1 MHATVHVPTIA
12 KLYCTYSYCI
22 DTCQIHAENLQIKL
36 GKGSRFVSSK
46 PTLTLCLPGPSKP
59 FLRFPFETQIDDI
72 ESWENCF
79 ILNNIPIGKLFNG
92 KLNVLFE

>member
-1 MHATVHVPTIA
+1 LHRRLPNTL
-12 KLYCTYSYCI
+12 K
-22 DTCQIHAENLQIKL
+22 IKL

-79 ILNNIPIGKLFNG
+79 ILNNFPIEKLFNG
-92 KLNVLFE
+92 ETKFAF